1 VGGVE
6 AYPTF
11 PHGCFVGYDG
21 GNLAHADLQS
31 GIAGREIFAPEGVD
45 EVDDSE
51 RENNARTDNHENSC
65 SHDGFILICAARRA
79 PTHSQKARMN
89 GEAGFGTLSAKD
101 ETKNNHKVKSGG
113 QERPPHT
120 TTTW

>member
-1 VGGVE
+1 MASANYIILLDLMMRKKRGVGGASE
-6 AYPTF
+6 A
-11 PHGCFVGYDG
+11 GA
-21 GNLAHADLQS
+21 LARHFRPRLFS
-31 GIAGREIFAPEGVD
+31 VP

-89 GEAGFGTLSAKD
+89 GAAGFGTLSAKD